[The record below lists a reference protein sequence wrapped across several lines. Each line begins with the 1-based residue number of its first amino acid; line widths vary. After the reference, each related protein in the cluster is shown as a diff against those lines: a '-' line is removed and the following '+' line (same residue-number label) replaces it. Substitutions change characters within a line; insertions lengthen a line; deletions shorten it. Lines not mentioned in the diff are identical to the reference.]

1 MGQPRQQF
9 EEQWELYLDYQNK
22 CGHFRKIN
30 NQLNE
35 YNEVLTICIFS
46 LFCKLTHA
54 QQLFTFGDTYRG
66 NYANSI
72 SNAASFYKYVA
83 F

>member
-1 MGQPRQQF
+1 
-9 EEQWELYLDYQNK
+9 LAAYSSTL
-22 CGHFRKIN
+22 
-30 NQLNE
+30 
-35 YNEVLTICIFS
+35 
-46 LFCKLTHA
+46 LTHA

-72 SNAASFYKYVA
+72 SNAAGFYKLVLLGISNV